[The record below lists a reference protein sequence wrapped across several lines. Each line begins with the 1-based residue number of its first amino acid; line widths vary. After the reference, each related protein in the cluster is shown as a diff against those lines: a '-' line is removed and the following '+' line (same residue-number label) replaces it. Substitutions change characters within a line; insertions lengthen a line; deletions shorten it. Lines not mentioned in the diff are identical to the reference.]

1 MRKRSCA
8 YSLSFGCAILLLI
21 CVALGGC
28 LWVYTAPQKRA
39 RAINIRELLVD
50 PSVFPPGWEIAEEEP
65 VPEKALIED
74 YHAGEGYTRF
84 VVPEGSQQPW
94 SSSAV
99 HMIFRYPNRWQAA
112 TAFYLDR
119 FSAFYAY
126 FPDATSRW
134 EKPEGWTY
142 RSPSADRFRFACQ
155 HFYDKDKGQGM
166 RCSALAQY
174 DEFISVFM
182 AHFLLDKMSLWDI
195 ERILRSIDERIA
207 SHLGK

>member
-1 MRKRSCA
+1 MRKCFCA
-8 YSLSFGCAILLLI
+8 YPLSLGCAVLLLI
-21 CVALGGC
+21 CAALGGC

-39 RAINIRELLVD
+39 QAINIRELLVD
-50 PSVFPPGWEIAEEEP
+50 PSVFPPGWEIAEEYP

-74 YHAGEGYTRF
+74 YSAGEGYMRF
-84 VVPEGSQQPW
+84 VVPEGSQKPW
-94 SSSAV
+94 GSSAV
-99 HMIFRYPNRWQAA
+99 HMMFRYRNHWQAA
-112 TAFYLDR
+112 KAFYLDK

-142 RSPSADRFRFACQ
+142 RSPIADRFRFACQ
-155 HFYDKDKGQGM
+155 HFYNKDEGRGM

-182 AHFLLDKMSLWDI
+182 AEFLLDKMSLRDI
-195 ERILRSIDERIA
+195 ERILRSIDEQIA
-207 SHLGK
+207 SRLGK